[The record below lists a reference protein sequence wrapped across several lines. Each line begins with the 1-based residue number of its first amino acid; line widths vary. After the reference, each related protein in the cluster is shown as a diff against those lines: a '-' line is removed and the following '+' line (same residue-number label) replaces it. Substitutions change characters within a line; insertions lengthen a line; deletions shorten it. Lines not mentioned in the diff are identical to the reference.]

1 VLVPVYLFHR
11 YQTEAAAK
19 LVGGQEYSYAMRG
32 DGQVPVK
39 PIPGEA
45 QRRAL
50 KAVLRTLAPETLA
63 LPDRILQ
70 LLPPHPP
77 GWERTR
83 ESFPSR
89 TGVTFDPT
97 GAAEAAARQPLSL
110 LLNRERASRLA
121 AAVELGLAEV
131 VEAILSATWRA
142 SPLDGAQ
149 GAVQRAVDDVALE
162 ELLGLARDPL
172 ASPEARAT
180 ALVAL
185 RGLSSWAQAQTAQ
198 SAARR
203 AHLAWAT
210 EQIARL
216 DLEPQ
221 LKPSTPLEP
230 PPGMPIGSFA
240 CDGE

>member
-1 VLVPVYLFHR
+1 
-11 YQTEAAAK
+11 
-19 LVGGQEYSYAMRG
+19 
-32 DGQVPVK
+32 
-39 PIPGEA
+39 
-45 QRRAL
+45 
-50 KAVLRTLAPETLA
+50 
-63 LPDRILQ
+63 
-70 LLPPHPP
+70 
-77 GWERTR
+77 
-83 ESFPSR
+83 
-89 TGVTFDPT
+89 
-97 GAAEAAARQPLSL
+97 
-110 LLNRERASRLA
+110 
-121 AAVELGLAEV
+121 
-131 VEAILSATWRA
+131 
-142 SPLDGAQ
+142 
-149 GAVQRAVDDVALE
+149 VQRAVDDVALE

-203 AHLAWAT
+203 AHLNWAT